1 MITDPSQKQIEEIG
15 KNLNRIITKFLEIEL
30 MKDPDFEIVKA
41 NQELKDDLDI
51 DLEKISLYGVA
62 EIHTYLSDRKLTAK
76 HIELIAEYV
85 EAIAKLKL
93 TTDENTAKAG
103 FSKAIELLTV
113 ADDISQ
119 SLSLE
124 RMRKKKEMN
133 AYL

>member
-30 MKDPDFEIVKA
+30 MKDPDFEIIKT
-41 NQELKDDLDI
+41 NQKLRDDLDI
-51 DLEKISLYGVA
+51 DLEKISSYSIA
-62 EIHTYLSDRKLTAK
+62 EIHTYLSDRKLTTK

-85 EAIAKLKL
+85 EAIAKFKL
-93 TTDENTAKAG
+93 TTDESTAKAG
-103 FSKAIELLTV
+103 FSKAIDLLTV

-124 RMRKKKEMN
+124 RIRKKKEMN